1 MARTGRHFR
10 FLIKFIFVWGLEEER
25 ILRRK
30 LDTRDE
36 LLPLFLD
43 VASGIKK
50 HEEVLC
56 ILRNV
61 RPCCTQLG
69 DIQDITQQ
77 VQSEF
82 YLFQIFGC
90 S

>member
-1 MARTGRHFR
+1 
-10 FLIKFIFVWGLEEER
+10 LEEER
-25 ILRRK
+25 ILKRK

-43 VASGIKK
+43 VDSGINKR
-50 HEEVLC
+50 EEVLC
-56 ILRNV
+56 ILWNV
-61 RPCCTQLG
+61 RPRCTQLG
-69 DIQDITQQ
+69 DIQNISQQ

-82 YLFQIFGC
+82 YLFQISGY